1 VLRGGFAVL
10 DKTSDAVAV
19 HSGGSG
25 FMAGVTSAS
34 TNSAV
39 FLQQPGISIAP
50 GATVIFSA
58 WIKLLRN
65 PPALGSGT
73 SMSVQLYLDSSIQ
86 VADAQPITL
95 TRDVWVKVT
104 SAPFTVSGDAPHT
117 FQVYFGSY
125 GVAGPVIAVDDV
137 TVVATSG
144 PANQP
149 LCPGATN

>member
-1 VLRGGFAVL
+1 
-10 DKTSDAVAV
+10 
-19 HSGGSG
+19 
-25 FMAGVTSAS
+25 MAGVTSAS
-34 TNSAV
+34 TDSAI
-39 FLQQPGISIAP
+39 FIQQSGISIAS
-50 GATVIFSA
+50 GATVVFSA

-65 PPALGSGT
+65 PPAPGSGT

-125 GVAGPVIAVDDV
+125 GVAGPVIAIDDV

-144 PANQP
+144 PASQP
-149 LCPGATN
+149 LCLDVTN